1 MNDQKENVDIID
13 TNNKRKTFKIILFL
27 SIIMLS
33 IGIALTIYYKS
44 INKVYDS
51 YKTTLLTN
59 INVINDVNKN
69 TGQFNSGQ
77 TIDVG
82 YAKEQLPIIIKD
94 LAKLRDNLSNSEPTA
109 KYKKDHEN
117 LKSGLDKNLLIY
129 RQTLAILN
137 NPSGRDVEKSVEDL
151 KIFRNDCMN
160 FYSLVDI
167 HNVEITLPS
176 TSLVFIDNVVNYS
189 YSAVMIRKE
198 TDIKSEQTQ
207 EFISKT
213 DSLSVDFSDTKTNFY
228 SSVLKVRKKEI
239 SYDDLLSLV
248 DSDFTNLNE
257 MQTTFKSLSVPPAA
271 ITTYESF
278 KILLDN
284 QESYLRDFKLAL
296 TSEKVQTLSAVV
308 DTSALDALYNSSNVL
323 FSKVDLSYKDFIKVY
338 TQLKNN
344 K

>member
-1 MNDQKENVDIID
+1 MNDQKENVDIVD

-94 LAKLRDNLSNSEPTA
+94 LAKLRDNLSTSEPTA

-137 NPSGRDVEKSVEDL
+137 NPSGQDVEKSVEDL
-151 KIFRNDCMN
+151 KTFRNDCMN

-198 TDIKSEQTQ
+198 TNIKSEQTQ

-213 DSLSVDFSDTKTNFY
+213 DSLSVDFSDIKTNFY

-248 DSDFTNLNE
+248 DSDFTNLSE

-308 DTSALDALYNSSNVL
+308 DKSALDALYNSSNVL
-323 FSKVDLSYKDFIKVY
+323 FSKVELSYKDFIKVY
-338 TQLKNN
+338 TQLKNT